1 MVVIGLFRSE
11 TKMETEWKKVKLGD
25 IATFSNGINF
35 GKESYA
41 KGVKLITVS
50 DFGDRY
56 FPEYNELVEVDEK
69 VLRPTD
75 YLQNG
80 DVVFVRSN
88 GNKELVGRCMLIENP
103 AKSVTYSGFC
113 IRARLNNINE
123 NNPRFFTYYFKS
135 RTFRRAMSNTAVGA
149 NIQNL
154 NQGLLSNHELLLPPL
169 ATQQKIAGILS
180 AYDDLIENNRKQ
192 IKLLEEAAQKL
203 YKEWFVKLNFPCHE
217 NVKIVDGVPEGW
229 KKEKLINLV
238 DVQYD
243 YAFDGSKFYSD
254 GNGRPIIRIRNI
266 PQGTTN
272 DVTTEQAADDYIVH
286 NGDIVVGMDGEF
298 HINTWNQGDA
308 YLVQRA
314 CSFRPHNEN
323 MKGYILQA
331 IYAPIKFF
339 ENTVVG
345 ATVAHLG
352 KKHIDTIEIWTCKE
366 ELYIPFQ
373 NMFRKRQTL
382 LNQNQLLQSVRDKL
396 LPKLMNAG
404 TI

>member
-154 NQGLLSNHELLLPPL
+154 NQGLLSNHELLLSPL

-272 DVTTEQAADDYIVH
+272 DVTTEQATDDYIVH

-331 IYAPIKFF
+331 IYATIKFF